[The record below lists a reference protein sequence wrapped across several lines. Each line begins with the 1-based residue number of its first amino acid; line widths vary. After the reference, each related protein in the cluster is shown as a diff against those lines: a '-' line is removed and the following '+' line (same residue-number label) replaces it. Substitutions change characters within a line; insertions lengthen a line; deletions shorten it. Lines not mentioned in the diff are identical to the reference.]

1 MAFQYQSGF
10 NAWVMHSGS
19 WVAFGG
25 FGLAKNPYYYT
36 GSVFQSV
43 YKLYIM
49 NSGTWKQILTTDSHA
64 PTVQPQSMTLTI
76 SGTTFSRHC
85 VPHWTNPAGSGPNTR
100 VNFTNFTDPT
110 KNNTQYFTS
119 TVTTTSPE
127 FAIAGQSGDS
137 VQVDAFYDD
146 GFYNGPTTTAT
157 GTL

>member
-1 MAFQYQSGF
+1 
-10 NAWVMHSGS
+10 MHSGS

-25 FGLAKNPYYYT
+25 FGLSKNPYFYT
-36 GSVFQSV
+36 GSLFESV
-43 YKLYIM
+43 YKLHVM
-49 NSGTWKQILTTDSHA
+49 HSGVWRELLSTDSHA
-64 PTVQPQSMTLTI
+64 PTVQPQTMSLTI
-76 SGTTFSRHC
+76 TGTAFSRHC
-85 VPHWTNPAGSGPNTR
+85 VAHWTNPGGAGPNTR

-110 KNNTQYFTS
+110 KNATVYYTS
-119 TVTTTSPE
+119 LVTTTSPD